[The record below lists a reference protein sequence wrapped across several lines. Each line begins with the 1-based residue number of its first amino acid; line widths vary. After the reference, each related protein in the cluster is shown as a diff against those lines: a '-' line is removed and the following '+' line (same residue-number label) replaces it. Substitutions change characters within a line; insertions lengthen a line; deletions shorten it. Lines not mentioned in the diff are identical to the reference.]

1 MGCCGRRL
9 IENVSSQIQPPDT
22 ENRMSGGVGG
32 ITDAISL
39 SRPDQQKPRWS
50 LHSLGQAEYQ
60 LSITEITMENIQFW
74 HWLILGVIFLAIE
87 VFAPTTLFLWF
98 GVSALITGLVA
109 WLIPGLPIGAEILI
123 FAVSALV
130 SIAAF
135 RVLIKHAP
143 VPESPDPELNNRLSS
158 FIGREYKLTQP
169 IESGRGRLKLGD
181 SMWGILGDDLPTG
194 SKIRITGVKGIQFL
208 VEAI

>member
-1 MGCCGRRL
+1 
-9 IENVSSQIQPPDT
+9 
-22 ENRMSGGVGG
+22 
-32 ITDAISL
+32 
-39 SRPDQQKPRWS
+39 
-50 LHSLGQAEYQ
+50 
-60 LSITEITMENIQFW
+60 MENIQFW

-109 WLIPGLPIGAEILI
+109 WLIPSLPIGAEILV
-123 FAVSALV
+123 FAISALV

-143 VPESPDPELNNRLSS
+143 VPESPDPELNNRLSA

-169 IESGRGRLKLGD
+169 IENGRGRLKLGD
-181 SMWGILGDDLPTG
+181 GMWGILGDDLPMGTQV
-194 SKIRITGVKGIQFL
+194 RITGVKGIQFL
-208 VEAI
+208 VEAV